1 MPLKVSLKI
10 YSRRILQNLT
20 PALMLYQAVS
30 IYLVLIQIPLVTVN
44 VISPDKISALRSMPN
59 NKTPSN
65 DTFSKEFWE
74 TFWDDLKDGILNP
87 LK

>member
-1 MPLKVSLKI
+1 
-10 YSRRILQNLT
+10 
-20 PALMLYQAVS
+20 MLYQAVS
-30 IYLVLIQIPLVTVN
+30 IYLVLIQTPLVTVN

>member
-1 MPLKVSLKI
+1 
-10 YSRRILQNLT
+10 
-20 PALMLYQAVS
+20 MLYQAVS

-44 VISPDKISALRSMPN
+44 VISPDIISALRSMPN